1 MSSLQTVPEVSSADT
16 ISSLREKV
24 TKDETVTVGG
34 ASLDQPITPE
44 QLVEEKQ
51 TTEVGGTVEITTVS
65 HPEALAS
72 NFPVWRKW
80 VILTVIF
87 LVQTSM
93 NLNTSLYV
101 NGQKGMAK
109 EFNVSEE
116 MTVSGAAIFLLTYA
130 FGCEL

>member
-1 MSSLQTVPEVSSADT
+1 MSSLQTVPEANSADT
-16 ISSLREKV
+16 ISPPGEKV
-24 TKDETVTVGG
+24 TADETVTVGG

-44 QLVEEKQ
+44 QLVDEKR
-51 TTEVGGTVEITTVS
+51 TVEVGGNAVITTIT

-72 NFPVWRKW
+72 SLPVWRKW
-80 VILTVIF
+80 MILTVIF

-101 NGQKGMAK
+101 NGQEGMAK

-116 MTVSGAAIFLLTYA
+116 TTVSGAAIFLLTYA